1 MYEQTIRDVIQS
13 GHTALGMELGSTRI
27 KAVLVGMGNEPL
39 ASGSHTWENRYVD
52 GVWTYT
58 LDDVWEGVA
67 DCYADLARD
76 VLERYGVALET
87 VGSIGFSAMM
97 HGLLCFNDKD
107 ELLTPF
113 RTWRNVMTQ
122 QAAAHLTEVFSF
134 NVPIRWSVAHLWQD
148 IVDAKPWAGQV
159 SFFTTLAGYVHWMC
173 TGEKVLGVG
182 DASGMFP
189 IDSATKTYDAR
200 MISLFNE
207 QAALKGCDMDILKL
221 LPEVRVA
228 GQNAGM
234 LTEEGARRLDP
245 SGKLRA
251 GIPVCP
257 PEGDAGTGMT
267 ATNSVAPRTGNVSAG
282 TSIFAMIVLEKA
294 LNEVHPEIDV
304 VTTPSG
310 DPVAMVHCNT
320 GTSDIDAWVHL
331 VQEIA
336 GLFGAKPSMAE
347 LYGTLYNKAL
357 DAAEGC
363 GGLVAYN
370 YYAGEVITDIDGGA
384 PLLMR
389 SPDSALTVANLMRA
403 LLNSS
408 LATLRLGMDILA
420 EEDVRVDRIAGH
432 GGLFKTP
439 VVGQTIMANALGSQ
453 VEVQA
458 TAGEG
463 GAWGIALL
471 AAFMMR
477 RNPDETL
484 ASFLDREVFAGV
496 ESTVIAPTEDGE
508 RDFDAFLERYR
519 AGLPAEKAAVEALSG
534 SEP

>member
-1 MYEQTIRDVIQS
+1 MHDETIRDAITS

-27 KAVLVGMGNEPL
+27 KAVLIGMDNELL
-39 ASGSHTWENRYVD
+39 ATGSHTWENRYID

-76 VLERYGVALET
+76 VRERYGVTLDT

-122 QAAAHLTEVFSF
+122 EAAAHLTEVFRF
-134 NVPIRWSVAHLWQD
+134 NIPLRWSVAHLWQD
-148 IVDAKPWAGQV
+148 ILDNRPWAREV

-173 TGEKVLGVG
+173 TDEKVLGIG

-189 IDSATKTYDAR
+189 IDSDTKTYDKR
-200 MISLFNE
+200 MVDLFNE
-207 QAALKGCDMDILKL
+207 QAALKNCPIDIGQL

-257 PEGDAGTGMT
+257 PEGDAGTGMV

-282 TSIFAMIVLEKA
+282 TSIFAMIVLEKP
-294 LNEVHPEIDV
+294 LREVHPEIDV

-331 VQEIA
+331 AQDMSD
-336 GLFGAKPSMAE
+336 LFGAHRDMGE
-347 LYGTLYNKAL
+347 LYALLYGRAMEA
-357 DAAEGC
+357 DAAC
-363 GGLVAYN
+363 GGLVSYN
-370 YYAGEVITDIDGGA
+370 YYAGEVITGIDGGA

-389 SPDSALTVANLMRA
+389 GPEAALTVPNLMRA

-408 LATLRLGMDILA
+408 LATLRIGMDILA
-420 EEDVRVDRIAGH
+420 GEDVRVDRIAGH

-453 VEVQA
+453 VEVQS

-463 GAWGIALL
+463 GAWGIAVL

-477 RNPDETL
+477 SKMDESL
-484 ASFLDREVFAGV
+484 ASFLTKEVFAGV
-496 ESTVIAPTEDGE
+496 ESTVVAPTEQGMA
-508 RDFDAFLERYR
+508 DFDAFLRRYR
-519 AGLPAEKAAVEALSG
+519 ACLPVEKAAVEALSA
-534 SEP
+534 SEE